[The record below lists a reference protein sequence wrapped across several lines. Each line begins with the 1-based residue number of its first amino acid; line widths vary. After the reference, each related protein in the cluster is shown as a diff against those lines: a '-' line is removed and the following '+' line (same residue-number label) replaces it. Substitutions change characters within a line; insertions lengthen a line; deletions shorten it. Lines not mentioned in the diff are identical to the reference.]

1 MHSYEAWAGLLKFIN
16 DLCLGQVT
24 LNHLIPRGHVEPMP
38 LPTVF
43 LRKRLLHL
51 VFLMSTIIVTAL
63 KTKRLGTDLPA
74 LRYTDCGRDLSSLFS
89 DINCKART
97 LPPLATTM
105 G

>member
-24 LNHLIPRGHVEPMP
+24 LNHLIPGGHVEPMP

-43 LRKRLLHL
+43 LRKRLLHF
-51 VFLMSTIIVTAL
+51 VFLMSTIIVTWE
-63 KTKRLGTDLPA
+63 RLGTDLPA
-74 LRYTDCGRDLSSLFS
+74 LRYTDCGRDLSSLFR
-89 DINCKART
+89 DINCKGRT